1 VPVVAPLAEPELV
14 PVAPV
19 PPAPP
24 LEPVPPAPLVAAPV
38 AVPVVP
44 PFVPDAVPVLDP
56 DAPEVDPLAAAPD
69 GPPSWVAALPHATL
83 LNETTKPKPVRAHER
98 KETTLSMGL

>member
-1 VPVVAPLAEPELV
+1 V

-19 PPAPP
+19 EPVPPVPP
-24 LEPVPPAPLVAAPV
+24 LEPVPPAPLVAPV

-44 PFVPDAVPVLDP
+44 PVAPDAVPVLDP
-56 DAPEVDPLAAAPD
+56 DVPAVDPLAAVPE

-83 LNETTKPKPVRAHER
+83 LNETTRPRPARAHER
-98 KETTLSMGL
+98 KETALSMGL